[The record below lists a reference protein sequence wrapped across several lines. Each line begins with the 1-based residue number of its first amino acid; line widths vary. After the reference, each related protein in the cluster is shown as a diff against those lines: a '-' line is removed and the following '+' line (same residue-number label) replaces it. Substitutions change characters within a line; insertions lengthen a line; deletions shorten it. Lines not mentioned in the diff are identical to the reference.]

1 MPSSIEIFEQIC
13 DSVAPSFIPQLTAWQ
28 DAAPRFR
35 SFVETY
41 RDKIRKK
48 VRGAQ
53 ADGGLDDVFAE
64 LAVAALLLRDRRL
77 VVEFEKLG
85 VGKRRAPDLTVT
97 FKTHT
102 PFHIEVTRLR
112 PPGADGSRAEDALI
126 RKMAYTVLDKLGQL
140 QPGVINLL
148 AFVVDEQNA
157 DAHDI
162 EAALEQLRSYAIQ
175 KDDLFF
181 ARRGLANSRHF
192 QRQQARLSGVL
203 LCTFTPPAGPRLI
216 GLGLNPQ
223 ARHPVPAELRNLLRT
238 LL

>member
-1 MPSSIEIFEQIC
+1 MPSSTEMFEQIF
-13 DSVAPSFIPQLTAWQ
+13 DSVAPSFIPQLAAWQ

-112 PPGADGSRAEDALI
+112 PPGADGADEVDALV
-126 RKMAYTVLDKLGQL
+126 RKMANTFLAKLGQL
-140 QPGVINLL
+140 QPSVINLL
-148 AFVVDEQNA
+148 AFVVDEQSTGA
-157 DAHDI
+157 YEIQTAV
-162 EAALEQLRSYAIQ
+162 ERLRSHAVQ

-181 ARRGLANSRHF
+181 ARRGLVNSRHF
-192 QRQQARLSGVL
+192 QRQQARLSAVL
-203 LCTFTPPAGPRLI
+203 LCTFTPPAGPHLTA
-216 GLGLNPQ
+216 LWLNPQ
-223 ARHPVPAELRNLLRT
+223 ARHPVPAELKNLLRA
-238 LL
+238 LV